1 VIGRIDFLRIAPPSL
16 VRSLFE
22 LMDESYMS
30 EEDIGMDYREQHE
43 WNDFKEKVM
52 KIEYENVEKE
62 KKQRKQHIMEGNLT
76 Q

>member
-1 VIGRIDFLRIAPPSL
+1 
-16 VRSLFE
+16 
-22 LMDESYMS
+22 MS